1 MNARAP
7 PADAIDPE
15 PVSPEADVS
24 QKRKAASISEEPEET
39 SKRPRIEDDDRRDP
53 RAQEPRASPTATRS
67 RDADVGGSAAR
78 RGNLSKEEEK
88 KRGKRLFGGL
98 LSTLSQTN
106 TSSQHKKRREV
117 EQRQQERAQKQRAED
132 DRRRAEKL
140 ARITE
145 VRWQEQIKFDEKVM
159 KTRHSNMLAM
169 AHSLRTKTQPQIF
182 FRPWKLTRE
191 QEDEIDDQIQD
202 AKATIAREVEVFNE
216 RREEHE
222 RRYGRSRPPTRQEQS
237 APVTAEAS
245 TDVMSAP
252 EAPPAEAPKAEAPKA
267 DTNPLSH
274 DTERHD
280 REPHDESGDVVEDAE
295 EDMVIY

>member
-1 MNARAP
+1 
-7 PADAIDPE
+7 
-15 PVSPEADVS
+15 
-24 QKRKAASISEEPEET
+24 
-39 SKRPRIEDDDRRDP
+39 
-53 RAQEPRASPTATRS
+53 
-67 RDADVGGSAAR
+67 
-78 RGNLSKEEEK
+78 
-88 KRGKRLFGGL
+88 
-98 LSTLSQTN
+98 TLSQTN

-132 DRRRAEKL
+132 ERRRAEKL

-145 VRWQEQIKFDEKVM
+145 VRWQEQIKFDEKVVRGQFLPWEHAPPVLLITPSQM

-169 AHSLRTKTQPQIF
+169 AHALRTKTQPQIF

-245 TDVMSAP
+245 TDATSAP
-252 EAPPAEAPKAEAPKA
+252 EAPPAEALKA
-267 DTNPLSH
+267 DTNTLSH
-274 DTERHD
+274 DTDRHD

>member
-1 MNARAP
+1 MATLTEAP
-7 PADAIDPE
+7 HADAIDPE

-24 QKRKAASISEEPEET
+24 QKRKAASISEEPEEA
-39 SKRPRIEDDDRRDP
+39 SKRPRIEDDDHRDR
-53 RAQEPRASPTATRS
+53 RAQEPRVSPTATRS

-222 RRYGRSRPPTRQEQS
+222 RRYGQSRPPSRQEQS

-245 TDVMSAP
+245 TDATSAP
-252 EAPPAEAPKAEAPKA
+252 EAPPAEALKA
-267 DTNPLSH
+267 DTNTLSH

>member
-1 MNARAP
+1 MATLTEAP
-7 PADAIDPE
+7 PADAINPE

-24 QKRKAASISEEPEET
+24 QKRKAASISEEPQET
-39 SKRPRIEDDDRRDP
+39 SKRPRIEDDDHGDR
-53 RAQEPRASPTATRS
+53 RAQEPRVSPTAARS
-67 RDADVGGSAAR
+67 RDADAGGSAAR

-98 LSTLSQTN
+98 LSTLSQIN

-169 AHSLRTKTQPQIF
+169 AHALRTKTQPQIF

-245 TDVMSAP
+245 TDATSAP
-252 EAPPAEAPKAEAPKA
+252 EAPPAEALKA
-267 DTNPLSH
+267 